1 MPRVPWKFTVVEPT
15 SSGKAANTC
24 CAATP
29 RRCDWSIFLSV
40 QLYVLVSIIASCC
53 KAYSPVVVAILVL
66 RRKSEVLEPAPFMV
80 QVPPVPVKVALPP
93 LAIENATLLVSP
105 VEEAMLNAL
114 SDELYPIDQALV
126 STANCALASPVPAL
140 SPKAASPVLS
150 IENNV
155 VVALAVEEPM
165 AKRVALVSPFWA
177 WSENLANGEVVPTP
191 VLPPVEIRKRSVEA
205 VPKTNG

>member
-15 SSGKAANTC
+15 SSGKAADTC

-40 QLYVLVSIIASCC
+40 QLYVMASIIASCC

-66 RRKSEVLEPAPFMV
+66 RRKSEVQEPAPFMV

-93 LAIENATLLVSP
+93 LA
-105 VEEAMLNAL
+105 
-114 SDELYPIDQALV
+114 
-126 STANCALASPVPAL
+126 
-140 SPKAASPVLS
+140 